1 MDSHSF
7 PEMSCVLC
15 SRPVDLRTDLYAD
28 ENGKSVHEDCY
39 VKRITSNRDHSKSG
53 GENVK

>member
-1 MDSHSF
+1 MNGCSF
-7 PEMSCVLC
+7 SISCVLC

-39 VKRITSNRDHSKSG
+39 VKHVTSNGDHSKSG
-53 GENVK
+53 GEDLK